1 MRREA
6 ASEWTDE
13 ETATTYTHSRYYV
26 EDVLKAS
33 RRPAEDRPKADCE
46 EAGRRPAEG
55 RLEAGRRPAEGRL
68 RRQVAETPKE
78 IKRKYRKTL
87 QWHQFENHFQRKI
100 GANVEHVKKANPRH
114 PRHYERRHPECVE
127 NAINLRVEMQRRK
140 WWQMTRPTPQNSLL
154 WNYHSHTMLK
164 KVCNSSEINTF
175 WWSYT

>member
-46 EAGRRPAEG
+46 KAGRRPAEG
-55 RLEAGRRPAEGRL
+55 RLEAGRRPVEDRPKAGRRPAEGRL

-87 QWHQFENHFQRKI
+87 QWHQFENHFST
-100 GANVEHVKKANPRH
+100 
-114 PRHYERRHPECVE
+114 E
-127 NAINLRVEMQRRK
+127 NR
-140 WWQMTRPTPQNSLL
+140 
-154 WNYHSHTMLK
+154 
-164 KVCNSSEINTF
+164 SEIGT
-175 WWSYT
+175 S